1 MAAIKEESDY
11 DSSRSSLTA
20 PDSRRSWISDIG
32 SSSSVSVRSLGGAGG
47 DTPASS
53 CRYKPHKA
61 NQAEWEAIR
70 RLRAGA
76 GGRGVGLEHFRLVR
90 RLGSGD
96 LGNVYLC
103 RLREPWSTGCLYAMK
118 VVDKDALAFRKKL
131 RRAEVERDILRTLDH
146 PFLPTLYADFEAS
159 HYACL
164 VMEFCPGG
172 DLHVARQRQP
182 GRRFSI
188 SSTRFYVAETVLA
201 LEYLHMMGV
210 VYRDLKP
217 ENVLVRGDGHI
228 MLSDFDL
235 SLKCDVVPRLLRPAK
250 GAGGGK
256 AAPPPP
262 SSCVPPTIQPVLSC
276 IFRGVHKCHHAKEC
290 AGGAA
295 AAAANDGGDSEEEES
310 EAAEPEVVVVEPV
323 AARSKSFVGT
333 HEYLAPEVISGQ
345 GHGSAVDWW
354 TLGVFMYEM
363 LYGRTPFK
371 GESNEKTLINII
383 KQPVT
388 FPRLAAGAA
397 AGATAASGREWEE
410 LRAAQDLMTQL
421 LAKNPKKRLGSTMG
435 SAEVKRHPF
444 FKGVNWALVRS
455 IRPPEVP
462 PKPKPA
468 PAPVPKKVV
477 MMSKKERQEPY
488 SYRPDDH
495 FEYF

>member
-1 MAAIKEESDY
+1 MATIREESDY

-20 PDSRRSWISDIG
+20 PGSRRSWISDIG
-32 SSSSVSVRSLGGAGG
+32 SSSSVSVRSFGGGAW
-47 DTPASS
+47 DAPAAS
-53 CRYKPHKA
+53 CRHKPHKA

-70 RLRAGA
+70 RIRAAA
-76 GGRGVGLEHFRLVR
+76 GRIGLEHFRLVR

-103 RLREPWSTGCLYAMK
+103 QLREPWSTGCLYAMK

-131 RRAEVERDILRTLDH
+131 QRAEVEREILRTLDH

-188 SSTRFYVAETVLA
+188 SSARFYVAETVLA

-235 SLKCDVVPRLLRPAK
+235 SLKCDVVPRLLRHNSLPHNANAGRQLDAAK
-250 GAGGGK
+250 
-256 AAPPPP
+256 P
-262 SSCVPPTIQPVLSC
+262 SCVPPIQPVLSC
-276 IFRGVHKCHHAKEC
+276 LFKGVNKCQAKEE
-290 AGGAA
+290 AA
-295 AAAANDGGDSEEEES
+295 PKPGNDGETVDSGDASSSES
-310 EAAEPEVVVVEPV
+310 GDHIHTNPEVVVEPV
-323 AARSKSFVGT
+323 SARSKSFVGT

-363 LYGRTPFK
+363 IYGRTPFK
-371 GESNEKTLINII
+371 GESNEKTLANII
-383 KQPVT
+383 KQPLA
-388 FPRLAAGAA
+388 FPRVA
-397 AGATAASGREWEE
+397 AASGKEWDEH
-410 LRAAQDLMTQL
+410 LRAQDLMTQL
-421 LAKNPKKRLGSTMG
+421 LAKNPKKRLGGCTG
-435 SAEVKRHPF
+435 SAELKRHDF

-455 IRPPEVP
+455 VRPPEVP
-462 PKPKPA
+462 KPPA
-468 PAPVPKKVV
+468 VAVPVAAVQKKVV
-477 MMSKKERQEPY
+477 MLSRKERLEPY
-488 SYRPDDH
+488 NPVVRPDER

>member
-1 MAAIKEESDY
+1 MATIREESDY

-20 PDSRRSWISDIG
+20 PRSRRSWISDIG
-32 SSSSVSVRSLGGAGG
+32 SSSSVSVRSFGRGW
-47 DTPASS
+47 DTPAAS
-53 CRYKPHKA
+53 CRHKPHKA

-70 RLRAGA
+70 RVRATA
-76 GGRGVGLEHFRLVR
+76 GRVGLEHFRLVR

-103 RLREPWSTGCLYAMK
+103 QLRDPWSTGCLYAMK

-131 RRAEVERDILRTLDH
+131 RRAEVEREILRTLDH

-182 GRRFSI
+182 CRRFSI
-188 SSTRFYVAETVLA
+188 SSARFYVAETVLA
-201 LEYLHMMGV
+201 LEYLHLMGV

-235 SLKCDVVPRLLRPAK
+235 SLKCDVVPRLLRHNSLLHNVSA
-250 GAGGGK
+250 AGGWRADAGK
-256 AAPPPP
+256 P
-262 SSCVPPTIQPVLSC
+262 SCVPPIQPVLSC
-276 IFRGVHKCHHAKEC
+276 LFNGVHKCQAKE
-290 AGGAA
+290 GAPA
-295 AAAANDGGDSEEEES
+295 KPGHDGREADSTDDRTS
-310 EAAEPEVVVVEPV
+310 EPCDSNPELVVEPV
-323 AARSKSFVGT
+323 SARSKSFVGT

-363 LYGRTPFK
+363 IYGRTPFK
-371 GESNEKTLINII
+371 GENNEKTLVNII
-383 KQPVT
+383 KQPLA
-388 FPRLAAGAA
+388 FPRVA
-397 AGATAASGREWEE
+397 AASGREWDEH
-410 LRAAQDLMTQL
+410 LRAQDLMTQL
-421 LAKNPKKRLGSTMG
+421 LAKNPKKRLGGCTG
-435 SAEVKRHPF
+435 SAEVKRHDF

-455 IRPPEVP
+455 VRPPEVP
-462 PKPKPA
+462 KPLVVPA
-468 PAPVPKKVV
+468 PAPAQKKVL
-477 MMSKKERQEPY
+477 MMSRKERQEPY
-488 SYRPDDH
+488 NYNPRSDER